1 MKPASRDHSML
12 EWIHVK
18 VAHQYRSLVAY
29 LLFPGDDLTAQF
41 SALIPWLSSDEY
53 NLLGR

>member
-1 MKPASRDHSML
+1 ML

-29 LLFPGDDLTAQF
+29 LLFPGDDLTAEF